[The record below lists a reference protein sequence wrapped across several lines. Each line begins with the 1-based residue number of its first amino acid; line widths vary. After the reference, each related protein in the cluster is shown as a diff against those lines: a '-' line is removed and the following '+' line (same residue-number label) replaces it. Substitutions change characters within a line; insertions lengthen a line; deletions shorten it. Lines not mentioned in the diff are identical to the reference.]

1 MVHYKGKIICF
12 AAFCLVI
19 FFSGLASSV
28 AAPSLNLSWYKN
40 NGYGMGNDIGGE
52 WTINTNVSTDVVRV
66 EFYLDDV
73 LQLNDTVAPFS
84 WNFNTNNYTLGLHT
98 FKVVAFDSAGD
109 SATAVAERNF
119 GEYSVSS
126 VIITTII
133 VAVVGFS
140 ILLVASWVWIKKKAK
155 QKRKQ

>member
-1 MVHYKGKIICF
+1 
-12 AAFCLVI
+12 
-19 FFSGLASSV
+19 
-28 AAPSLNLSWYKN
+28 
-40 NGYGMGNDIGGE
+40 MGNDIGGE
-52 WTINTNVSTDVVRV
+52 WIINTNVSTDVVRV

-73 LQLNDTVAPFS
+73 LQLNDTVSPFS
-84 WNFNTNNYTLGLHT
+84 WNFNTNNYTVGLHT